1 MEEEKR
7 RLFIHRIVWLV
18 ILAVSIILTVKCYVN
33 LFGDSPDIDTGG
45 LIALGIFAFVLPFV
59 DIWAFAFFIS
69 ALTLSTKSY
78 LYKGNI
84 IVVYAGFRHHY
95 IKVNGEIVDEYV
107 SSLSFNPIRLSH
119 TLADGSIINV
129 TISLSNRIT
138 LKINDK
144 LYTGGI

>member
-18 ILAVSIILTVKCYVN
+18 ILAVSIILTVKCCAII
-33 LFGDSPDIDTGG
+33 FGDSPTTDDTDI
-45 LIALGIFAFVLPFV
+45 IALVMLIVLPFI
-59 DIWAFAFFIS
+59 DLWAFAFFIS
-69 ALTLSTKSY
+69 ALTLSTKTY

-84 IVVYAGFRHHY
+84 IVVYAGFSHHY

-129 TISLSNRIT
+129 TVSLSNRIT
-138 LKINDK
+138 LKINNK